1 MILDENVYER
11 IVKKTCTNYDGIRMK
26 DYGVAVNPDAV
37 KVMLEDL
44 LLEIGRLEEE
54 IEDITRDRD
63 DNWKPISVEEQVE

>member
-1 MILDENVYER
+1 MIIDEKVYDR
-11 IVKKTCTNYDGIRMK
+11 IKEKTCTDYEGIRMK

-54 IEDITRDRD
+54 IEDIIRDRD
-63 DNWKPISVEEQVE
+63 DNWKPISIEEQVE

>member
-1 MILDENVYER
+1 MILDENVYDR
-11 IVKKTCTNYDGIRMK
+11 IEEKTCTNYEGIRIK

-54 IEDITRDRD
+54 IEDIIMDRD
-63 DNWKPISVEEQVE
+63 DNWKPIPIEEQVE